1 MCSHNWQ
8 VGSRNLETSSRTF
21 IMGVVNVTPDSFSD
35 GGRFFDPERA
45 VQHGIQLTDQGAD
58 FLDIGGEST
67 RPGSTPVDAEEE
79 AARILPVLKQ
89 LRGQLPETLLSV
101 DTSKASV
108 ARQAIE
114 AGADLI
120 NDVTAGTGDPDM
132 LGVVAGSHAG
142 YLLMHMQGT
151 PGSMQ
156 QNPNYGNVV
165 EEVLDFLR
173 GRMAAATQAGIA
185 ADRLAVD
192 PGIGFGKTLEHNLT
206 LLAGL
211 RIFEQLDC
219 PLVLGVSR
227 KRWIG
232 DLTGRPVGERLA
244 GSLAGAAA
252 CVERG
257 AHVLRVHDVA
267 ETRDLVR
274 VLDAIRAAGHGEK
287 RFRVQN

>member
-1 MCSHNWQ
+1 
-8 VGSRNLETSSRTF
+8 
-21 IMGVVNVTPDSFSD
+21 MGVVNVTPDSFSD
-35 GGRFFDPERA
+35 GGRFVDPDHA
-45 VQHGIQLTDQGAD
+45 VQHGITLTRQGAD
-58 FLDIGGEST
+58 LLDIGGEST
-67 RPGSTPVDAEEE
+67 RPGSTPVGAEEE
-79 AARILPVLKQ
+79 AGRILPVLKS
-89 LRGQLPETLLSV
+89 LRERLPDVLLSV

-120 NDVTAGTGDPDM
+120 NDVTAGTGDPEM
-132 LGVVAGSHAG
+132 LSVVADSRAG

-156 QNPNYGNVV
+156 QNPSYQHVIG
-165 EEVLDFLR
+165 EVLDFLR
-173 GRMAAATQAGIA
+173 DRMAAATRVGIA

-192 PGIGFGKTLEHNLT
+192 PGIGFGKTLEHNLA

-211 RIFEQLDC
+211 REFEQLDC

-232 DLTGRPVGERLA
+232 DLTGRPVEERLA

-274 VLDAIRAAGHGEK
+274 ILDAIRGAGHGEK
-287 RFRVQN
+287 GFRVQNSS